1 METARCP
8 PFLQG
13 YSAGARAGIL
23 RTAAKML
30 TRLAIKGFKN
40 LVDVEVRFGPLTFIA
55 GPNGAGKSNV
65 FDAIQLLS
73 MLADR
78 PFIDA
83 AKQVRGGADPHNLFS
98 VGGPDLIEFDCDVLI
113 PRSGTDD
120 FGQPA
125 DASCTY
131 LNYRL
136 SLRYEEHDGIPKIRL
151 ERERLSY
158 IAKGDTA
165 SRLAFATS
173 DTWRG
178 SVIHDTTPTATLIET
193 DERGHVRLRADRM
206 QDSEDSERGGGSP
219 TEFIAE
225 RLPRTSLSSAQNAE
239 QHRTAVLLRQEMR
252 RWRQLQLEPSDLREA
267 DDFQSPQS
275 IAPSGAHIAATLYR
289 LASSVDEPEDIYA
302 DIANRLAQLVPDVD
316 GIRVER
322 DEGRRLF
329 TLLMRDRRGVELP
342 ASSLSDGTLRF
353 IALAVMEADPAAT
366 GVVCLEEPENGIH
379 PQRVAAM
386 LRLLDDMAVNPM
398 ETAGDD
404 NPLRQVIVSTH
415 SPLVVSNARAEDVV
429 FPTPTNHRVG
439 ERVVQGLRLRG
450 LEGTW
455 RGQTGDPMSKGAVL
469 AYFDPEA
476 HVDDDGDHERA
487 SSPPLVRDVV
497 RRPQVRR
504 VDDMQASLFERDT

>member
-1 METARCP
+1 
-8 PFLQG
+8 
-13 YSAGARAGIL
+13 
-23 RTAAKML
+23 ML
-30 TRLAIKGFKN
+30 TRLAIRGFKN
-40 LVDVEVRFGPLTFIA
+40 LVDVEVHFGPLTYIA

-83 AKQVRGGADPHNLFS
+83 AKQVRGGADPHHLFS
-98 VGGPDLIEFDCDVLI
+98 VGGPDLMEFECDVLI

-125 DASCTY
+125 DASRTY
-131 LNYRL
+131 LNYSL

-151 ERERLSY
+151 EREHLTY
-158 IAKGDTA
+158 IAKGKA
-165 SRLAFATS
+165 RNRLAFASS
-173 DTWRG
+173 DTWRE
-178 SVIHDTTPTATLIET
+178 SVIHGTTRTASFIET
-193 DERGHVRLRADRM
+193 DERGHVRLWADRM
-206 QDSEDSERGGGSP
+206 QDDDKSKRGGGSP

-225 RLPRTSLSSAQNAE
+225 RLPRTTLSSAQNAE
-239 QHRTAVLLRQEMR
+239 EHRTAVLLRQEMR
-252 RWRQLQLEPSDLREA
+252 RWRQLQLEPSELREA

-275 IAPSGAHIAATLYR
+275 IAPSGAHVAATLYR
-289 LASSVDEPEDIYA
+289 LASSVEEPEDVYA

-386 LRLLDDMAVNPM
+386 LELLDDMAVDPM
-398 ETAGDD
+398 EPAGLD

-429 FPTPTNHRVG
+429 FATPTLQRVG
-439 ERVVQGLRLRG
+439 DRVVQGLRLRG

-455 RGQTGDPMSKGAVL
+455 RGPAGDTMSKGAVL
-469 AYFDPEA
+469 AYLDPAA
-476 HVDDDGDHERA
+476 HVDEHGEADGVR
-487 SSPPLVRDVV
+487 PRPRVRDVV

-504 VDDMQASLFERDT
+504 ADAQTSLFEGEP